1 MENSRKI
8 CVDIVEQVLTKNAYS
23 NIVLRHELNKYKLN
37 DKDKGLITEIVY
49 GTIKYKYTID
59 VILNSFLKNGIKKI
73 DSYILNILRTS
84 IYQIKF
90 LDKVPNFAIVN
101 EAVELAKKKKSI
113 GASKL
118 VNGVLRNYIRNL
130 NKIFYN
136 KNDIVKAL
144 CFNYSFDKWLV
155 DMFINQYGVETAEKI
170 LEGLN
175 ERPAVTVRVNNLKC
189 SYDQAYKKLSEVG
202 YDIEE
207 GYVCPE
213 AIVINKGKSIENN
226 PLFLEGL
233 ITVQDESAMLVAPSM
248 NLKENF
254 EVLDLCSAP
263 GGKTTHISEVM
274 NNTGTVKAF
283 DVHSNKLSLVKD
295 NALRLGI
302 SNIKCE
308 EGDASKFNEKLKDTA
323 DCVLIDVPCSGLGII
338 RKKPEIKYTKDIK
351 GLKELIDVQ
360 RKIMDNASNYVKT
373 NGILLYSTCT
383 VNKKENEDNIKWFL
397 KKYPE
402 FSIEPIYY
410 GNLDNFIYSQE
421 GCLTILPNK
430 YMDGFFIA
438 KLRRQW

>member
-8 CVDIVEQVLTKNAYS
+8 CVDIVEQVLTKNSYS
-23 NIVLRHELNKYKLN
+23 NIVLRHELNKHKLN

-59 VILNSFLKNGIKKI
+59 GILNSFLKNGIKKV
-73 DSYILNILRTS
+73 DSYVLNILRTS

-90 LDKVPNFAIVN
+90 LDKVPNFAVVN

-130 NKIFYN
+130 NKMFYN
-136 KNDIVKAL
+136 KDDIVEAL

-155 DMFINQYGVETAEKI
+155 EMFIKQYGVEIAEKI
-170 LEGLN
+170 LKGLN

-189 SYDQAYKKLSEVG
+189 SYDQAYKRLSEAG

-213 AIVINKGKSIENN
+213 AIIINKGKSIENN

-283 DVHSNKLSLVKD
+283 DVHSNKLSLVRD
-295 NALRLGI
+295 NAMRLGI
-302 SNIKCE
+302 NNIKCE

-323 DCVLIDVPCSGLGII
+323 DCVLIDVPCSGLGIV
-338 RKKPEIKYTKDIK
+338 RKKPEIKYTKNMK
-351 GLKELIDVQ
+351 GLRELIDIQ
-360 RKIMDNASNYVKT
+360 RKIMENASKYVKI
-373 NGILLYSTCT
+373 NGTLLYSTCT
-383 VNKKENEDNIKWFL
+383 VNKKENEGNIKWFL
-397 KKYPE
+397 KNNPE

>member
-59 VILNSFLKNGIKKI
+59 VILNSFLKNGIKKM

-170 LEGLN
+170 LKGLN

-189 SYDQAYKKLSEVG
+189 SYDQVYKKLSEVG

-254 EVLDLCSAP
+254 QVLDLCSAP

-295 NALRLGI
+295 KALRLGI

-351 GLKELIDVQ
+351 GLRELIDVQ
-360 RKIMDNASNYVKT
+360 RKIMDNASNYVKS